1 MSDTP
6 VATPSEGFA
15 ALGLRPELLSA
26 LSALGYEE
34 PTPVQRAAIPALM
47 EGRDV
52 LGQAATGTGKT
63 AAFALPLLHRL
74 EPGAAGPFETSA
86 LVVCPT
92 RELAV
97 QVAEAVHSYGKQ
109 MGVTVLPVYG
119 GQDMSAQLRRLRKG
133 VDVVIA
139 TPGRALD
146 HVRRRTLKLEK
157 VRTVVLDEA
166 DEMLDL
172 GFAEDLDALMS
183 ALPEERQVA
192 LFSATLAPRIAALAE
207 THLRTPARVKIAP
220 RATEASSLPN
230 IRQAAYVVPRGMKEV
245 ALGRILDLESPRSAI
260 LFCRTRLEVERLA
273 ELLAGRGYDVAG
285 LHGGLSQEQRERVLR
300 AFKSHKL
307 ELLVATDVAA
317 RGLDVEKL
325 SHVINFDLPTSP
337 EVYVHRIGRTGRA
350 GQAGVA
356 LTLLEPREQRLL
368 KNVERV
374 TRQPIPLAQL
384 PTLVDVRAR
393 KRELTRAAVEQVLAA
408 PAQWEPFQSVVDAL
422 ASQSELSAVA
432 AAALCA
438 LHAEL
443 HPGEADEPELEL
455 PPPPPPAPA
464 PARKALFGKATFG
477 KATSRAATDRG
488 DGAERP
494 DRKGPGRPAPER
506 ARAQPEGGWDRLFVG
521 LGGRAGL
528 RVGDLVGAIANEAGL
543 DRTEIGAIQLG
554 DLFSFVEV
562 AEGRG
567 EEVIRALSSS
577 TLRGRKVKVERDRGN
592 RTHATRPTRR

>member
-1 MSDTP
+1 MASIPDT
-6 VATPSEGFA
+6 TPEGFA
-15 ALGLRPELLSA
+15 ALGLRPELLTA
-26 LSALGYEE
+26 LAALGYEE
-34 PTPVQRAAIPALM
+34 PTPVQRGAIPALM
-47 EGRDV
+47 DGRDV

-92 RELAV
+92 RELAM
-97 QVAEAVHSYGKQ
+97 QVAEAVHSYGKP

-146 HVRRRTLKLEK
+146 HVRRRTLKLENVK
-157 VRTVVLDEA
+157 TVVLDEA

-183 ALPEERQVA
+183 ALPEQRQVA
-192 LFSATLAPRIAALAE
+192 LFSATLPPRIASLAE
-207 THLRTPARVKIAP
+207 THLRNPARVKIAP
-220 RATEASSLPN
+220 RAAESSSLPN

-273 ELLAGRGYDVAG
+273 EVLAGRGYAVAG

-350 GQAGVA
+350 GHSGVA

-393 KRELTRAAVEQVLAA
+393 KRELTRSAVEQVLSS
-408 PAQWEPFQSVVDAL
+408 PDQWEPFQPVVDAL
-422 ASQSELSAVA
+422 ASQAELASVA
-432 AAALCA
+432 AAALAA
-438 LHAEL
+438 LHAQL

-455 PPPPPPAPA
+455 PAVPVPPPAAARKGTDRKGEGRKA
-464 PARKALFGKATFG
+464 PAR
-477 KATSRAATDRG
+477 
-488 DGAERP
+488 
-494 DRKGPGRPAPER
+494 APREDSPR
-506 ARAQPEGGWDRLFVG
+506 ARREVREGGWDRLFVG
-521 LGGRAGL
+521 LGARAGL

-567 EEVIRALSSS
+567 EEVIRALSAS
-577 TLRGRKVKVERDRGN
+577 TLRGRKVKIERDRGFQ
-592 RTHATRPTRR
+592 TQSGRPSRR

>member
-6 VATPSEGFA
+6 APSPEGFP
-15 ALGLRPELLSA
+15 ALGLRPELLTA

-34 PTPVQRAAIPALM
+34 PTPVQRAAIPPLM

-109 MGVTVLPVYG
+109 LGVTVLPVYG

-207 THLRTPARVKIAP
+207 THLRTPARVRIAP
-220 RATEASSLPN
+220 RAAESSSLPN

-260 LFCRTRLEVERLA
+260 LFCRTRLEVERLT

-285 LHGGLSQEQRERVLR
+285 LHGGLSQESRERVLR

-408 PAQWEPFQSVVDAL
+408 PAQWEPFQPVVDAL
-422 ASQSELSAVA
+422 ASQAELASVA
-432 AAALCA
+432 AAALSA
-438 LHAEL
+438 LHAAL

-455 PPPPPPAPA
+455 PPPSPAA
-464 PARKALFGKATFG
+464 PARKAPASKA
-477 KATSRAATDRG
+477 AAPGRTGADRG
-488 DGAERP
+488 ERQ
-494 DRKGPGRPAPER
+494 GPGRPARDR
-506 ARAQPEGGWDRLFVG
+506 AHPRPEGGWDRLFVG
-521 LGGRAGL
+521 LGARAGL

-567 EEVIRALSSS
+567 AEVIRALTAS
-577 TLRGRKVKVERDRGN
+577 TLRGRKVKVEWDRVK
-592 RTHATRPTRR
+592 RTHAARPQKR